1 MSLLEKIIYLA
12 DYIEP
17 TRNFDG
23 VERLRELSYTE
34 IDAAMELGLRMTIE
48 DLEAKGAPVSD
59 VSAQA
64 YLWFKNRRG
73 VSS

>member
-1 MSLLEKIIYLA
+1 MTLLEKIIYLA

-23 VERLRELSYTE
+23 VEPLRKLCYED

-48 DLEAKGAPVSD
+48 DLQEKNAPVLEISR
-59 VSAQA
+59 QA
-64 YLWFKNRRG
+64 YDWFRTRREG
-73 VSS
+73 